1 MVHWASLTLAKDLFV
16 GWISHAE
23 AEEEDPT
30 TEDTYVVKL
39 MAAGDEPTEVVA
51 IWAGTVLPLSPYF
64 DLKEGFTFT
73 R

>member
-1 MVHWASLTLAKDLFV
+1 MIHWASLTLAKDLFV

-23 AEEEDPT
+23 AEEDPT

-39 MAAGDEPTEVVA
+39 MAGDEPTEVVA
-51 IWAGTVLPLSPYF
+51 TWAGTVLPLSPYF
-64 DLKEGFTFT
+64 DLN